1 MGQNKED
8 GLEQERE
15 RRAPEVAP
23 AREEAAVVAGEAD
36 LNVGNMTGEFPA
48 DRPPA
53 GPPPQKPGESTR
65 KGALLVGA
73 GILLS
78 RLVGLVRQRIFAY
91 YFGISVA
98 GDAYAAAFRIPNF
111 LQNVF
116 GEGALSASFIPVY
129 ARLLAR
135 QERET
140 AERVA
145 GAVFSLLALVTSV
158 IVLLGVFAAPLLTD
172 LLAPGFEGAK
182 RDLTVQLVRIFFPG
196 AGLLVLSAW
205 CLGVLNSHRRFFLSY
220 AAPIIWNVA
229 IITALVLAGTPVR
242 HADPDD
248 LALWGSVARYTAWGA
263 VVGSALQFAVQLP
276 MVFRLLGGLR
286 LSLDAADA
294 HVRTVVRNFVPVFL
308 SRGVV
313 QISAFVDEMIASL
326 LGDGPVQALTYT
338 QSLYTLPVSL
348 FGMAVSA
355 AELPAMSSAVGAE
368 EEVAAQL
375 RARLSAGL
383 RQISF
388 FIVPSIV
395 GFLALG
401 DVMVGA
407 LYRTG
412 KFTDA
417 DVLYVWGIL
426 AGSAVGLLPTTLG
439 RLYASTFYALH
450 DTRTPFRFAALHV
463 VLAIVLGYVAAL
475 YVPPLL
481 GVDQRWGA
489 VGLTA
494 SAGVAG
500 WIEFFL
506 LRRRLNRRIGRTG
519 LAAPFLFK
527 LFLAAG
533 LAAVVG
539 WGLKL
544 LTGALHPII
553 VAALVLTP
561 YGLLYFA
568 ITSAWGLAEA
578 RAVVGRF
585 TRLLGVGRR

>member
-1 MGQNKED
+1 
-8 GLEQERE
+8 
-15 RRAPEVAP
+15 
-23 AREEAAVVAGEAD
+23 
-36 LNVGNMTGEFPA
+36 
-48 DRPPA
+48 
-53 GPPPQKPGESTR
+53 
-65 KGALLVGA
+65 
-73 GILLS
+73 
-78 RLVGLVRQRIFAY
+78 RIFAY

-135 QERET
+135 ADREE

-145 GAVFSLLALVTSV
+145 GAVFSLLALTTSL
-158 IVLLGVFAAPLLTD
+158 IVLVGVLAAPLLTD
-172 LLAPGFEGAK
+172 LLAPGFEGEK
-182 RDLTVQLVRIFFPG
+182 RDLTVQLVRVFFPG

-229 IITALVLAGTPVR
+229 IIAALAVAGTPVR
-242 HADPDD
+242 RVGLAD
-248 LALWGSVARYTAWGA
+248 LGVWGAVARYTAWGA

-276 MVFRLLGGLR
+276 TVFRLLGGLR

-355 AELPAMSSAVGAE
+355 AELPAMSSAVGGE
-368 EEVAAQL
+368 EEVAAHL
-375 RARLSAGL
+375 RARLGAGL
-383 RQISF
+383 RQIAF
-388 FIVPSIV
+388 FIVPSAV
-395 GFLALG
+395 AFVALG

-412 KFTDA
+412 NFSHA
-417 DVLYVWGIL
+417 DVLYVWAIL
-426 AGSAVGLLPTTLG
+426 AGAAVGLLPTTLG

-450 DTRTPFRFAALHV
+450 DTRTPFRFAVLHV
-463 VLAIVLGYVAAL
+463 ALAIVLGYAAAVF
-475 YVPPLL
+475 VPPLL
-481 GVDQRWGA
+481 GVEQRWGA

-500 WIEFFL
+500 WVEFVL
-506 LRRRLNRRIGRTG
+506 LRRRLNQRIGRTG
-519 LAAPFLFK
+519 LPGGFVVK
-527 LFLAAG
+527 LFLSAA
-533 LAAVVG
+533 LSASAA

-544 LTGALHPII
+544 LSGALHPIL
-553 VAALVLTP
+553 VAAFVLTP

-568 ITSAWGLAEA
+568 VTSAWGLPEA
-578 RAVVGRF
+578 RAVVGRV
-585 TRLLGVGRR
+585 TRVLRLGRS

>member
-1 MGQNKED
+1 MGQKRAD
-8 GLEQERE
+8 EQEENRGQST
-15 RRAPEVAP
+15 PEVAP
-23 AREEAAVVAGEAD
+23 AREEAAVVAGESD
-36 LNVGNMTGEFPA
+36 LNVGNLTGEFPA
-48 DRPPA
+48 DQA
-53 GPPPQKPGESTR
+53 LAEPPPKKPAESAR
-65 KGALLVGA
+65 GGALLVGA

-78 RLVGLVRQRIFAY
+78 RLVGLIRQRVFAY
-91 YFGISVA
+91 YFGLSVT

-129 ARLLAR
+129 AKLLAKGD
-135 QERET
+135 RET

-145 GAVFSLLALVTSV
+145 GAVFSLLALATSV
-158 IVLLGVFAAPLLTD
+158 LVLFGVLAAPLLTD
-172 LLAPGFEGAK
+172 ILAIGFEGAK

-229 IITALVLAGTPVR
+229 IIAALAIAGTPVR
-242 HADPDD
+242 FNDPDD
-248 LALWGSVARYTAWGA
+248 LAVWGAVARYTAWGS
-263 VVGSALQFAVQLP
+263 VVGSALQFGIQLP
-276 MVFRLLGGLR
+276 TVFRLLGGLR
-286 LSLDAADA
+286 VSLDAANA

-326 LGDGPVQALTYT
+326 LGHGPMQALTYT

-368 EEVAAQL
+368 EEVASQL
-375 RARLSAGL
+375 RARLGAGL
-383 RQISF
+383 RQISY
-388 FIVPSIV
+388 FIVPSLV
-395 GFLALG
+395 AFLALG

-412 KFTDA
+412 NFSQS
-417 DVLYVWGIL
+417 DVLYVWAIL

-450 DTRTPFRFAALHV
+450 DTRTPFRFAVLHV
-463 VLAIVLGYVAAL
+463 VLAIVLGYVAAI

-481 GVDQRWGA
+481 GLEPRWGA

-500 WIEFFL
+500 WVEFVL

-519 LAAPFLFK
+519 VAAPFLLQ

-533 LAAVVG
+533 LCAAAG

-544 LTGALHPII
+544 LTDGLHPII
-553 VAALVLTP
+553 VAALVLGP

-568 ITSAWGLAEA
+568 VTSLWGLAEA

-585 TRLLGVGRR
+585 TRVLGRGRR

>member
-1 MGQNKED
+1 MKQNEE
-8 GLEQERE
+8 GAQEQARDA
-15 RRAPEVAP
+15 RRDHPT
-23 AREEAAVVAGEAD
+23 REEAGVVAGETN
-36 LNVGNMTGEFPA
+36 LNVGSVTGEFPA
-48 DRPPA
+48 DRPAPA
-53 GPPPQKPGESTR
+53 PPRKPAESTR
-65 KGALLVGA
+65 RGALLVGA

-78 RLVGLVRQRIFAY
+78 RIVGLVRQRIFAY
-91 YFGISVA
+91 YFGISIA

-129 ARLLAR
+129 ARLLA
-135 QERET
+135 QESREE

-145 GAVFSLLALVTSV
+145 GAVFSLLALTTSV
-158 IVLLGVFAAPLLTD
+158 IVLAGVFAAPFLTD
-172 LLAPGFEGAK
+172 LLAPGFEGDK

-229 IITALVLAGTPVR
+229 IITALALAGTPVR
-242 HADPDD
+242 HVASED
-248 LALWGSVARYTAWGA
+248 LAVWGAVARYTAWGA

-276 MVFRLLGGLR
+276 TVFRLLEGLR
-286 LSLDAADA
+286 VSLDAANTN
-294 HVRTVVRNFVPVFL
+294 VRTVVRNFVPVFL

-355 AELPAMSSAVGAE
+355 AELPAMSSAVGE
-368 EEVAAQL
+368 QDEVASQL
-375 RARLSAGL
+375 RARLGAGL

-412 KFTDA
+412 RFSQA

-450 DTRTPFRFAALHV
+450 DTRTPFRFAVLHV
-463 VLAIVLGYVAAL
+463 ALAIVLGYVAAL

-481 GVDQRWGA
+481 GLDQRWGA

-494 SAGVAG
+494 TAGIAG
-500 WIEFFL
+500 WIEFVL
-506 LRRRLNRRIGRTG
+506 LRRRLNRRIGWTG
-519 LAAPFLFK
+519 LPAPFLFK
-527 LFLAAG
+527 LFLAAT
-533 LAAVVG
+533 LCAAAA
-539 WGLKL
+539 WALKL
-544 LTGALHPII
+544 LFAGLHPIL
-553 VAALVLTP
+553 VAAFVLTP

-568 ITSAWGLAEA
+568 VTSAWGLPEA
-578 RAVVGRF
+578 RALVGRV
-585 TRLLGVGRR
+585 TRMLRMGRP